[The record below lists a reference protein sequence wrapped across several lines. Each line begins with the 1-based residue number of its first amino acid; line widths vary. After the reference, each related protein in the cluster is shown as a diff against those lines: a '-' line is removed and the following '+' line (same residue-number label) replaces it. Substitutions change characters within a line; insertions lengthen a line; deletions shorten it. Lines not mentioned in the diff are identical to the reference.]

1 MSEDR
6 LKRVKPKILPDNVY
20 YAFIDTLYSKAYIK
34 AKLERSSTYY
44 DDVMAYL
51 YEDVKHMREKAEIG
65 SVRTIVAL
73 CNTMR
78 MKKDYVSYYGSG
90 YGYGYIYEF
99 NDAFLETYFKG
110 VSPMFFV
117 RELKEFSLRLE
128 EIKFIS
134 VGKFILGNELVAGC
148 DLNGFISD
156 ADMARSIISVWEKRH
171 GKDTD
176 TGED

>member
-6 LKRVKPKILPDNVY
+6 LKRVKPKILPDNMY
-20 YAFIDTLYSKAYIK
+20 YTFIDTLYSKAYIK

-65 SVRTIVAL
+65 SVRPIITL

-78 MKKDYVSYYGSG
+78 MKKDYVAYYGSD
-90 YGYGYIYEF
+90 YGYIYEF

-110 VSPMFFV
+110 VSPMFIV
-117 RELKEFSLRLE
+117 RELKEFGGRLE

-134 VGKFILGNELVAGC
+134 VGKFTLGKELVAGC
-148 DLNGFISD
+148 DLNSFIND
-156 ADMARSIISVWEKRH
+156 TDMARSIVSVWEKRH

>member
-6 LKRVKPKILPDNVY
+6 LKRVKPKFLPDNVY

-34 AKLERSSTYY
+34 AKLERNSSSYN
-44 DDVMAYL
+44 VIMSYL
-51 YEDVKHMREKAEIG
+51 YNDVQHLRKKAEIG
-65 SVRTIVAL
+65 SVRDIIAL

-78 MKKDYVSYYGSG
+78 MKKDYVSYYGSD
-90 YGYGYIYEF
+90 YGYVYEF

-110 VSPMFFV
+110 VSPMFIV
-117 RELKEFSLRLE
+117 RELKEFGVRLE

-134 VGKFILGNELVAGC
+134 VGKFTLGNELVASC
-148 DLNGFISD
+148 DLNGFIND
-156 ADMARSIISVWEKRH
+156 TDMARSIVSVWEKRH